1 MLDQKINPLAT
12 PDLSAFGLAGLGEIE

>member
-12 PDLSAFGLAGLGEIE
+12 PDLSAFGLAGLGEIQ